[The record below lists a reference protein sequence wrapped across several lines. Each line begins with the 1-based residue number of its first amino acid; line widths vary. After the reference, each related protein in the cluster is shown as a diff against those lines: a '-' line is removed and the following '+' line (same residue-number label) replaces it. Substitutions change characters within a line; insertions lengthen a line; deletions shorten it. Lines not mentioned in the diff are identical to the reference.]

1 MGGGTEWY
9 LRVPPPIVP
18 VPAASYPDVCDQRV
32 IISVPPGGF
41 RYDMRAVTYPY
52 VHTDGRVRL
61 DVLAEH
67 DWYRAYIRSEPVPTT
82 RFPIDDVW
90 VEHRAAPS
98 EPDGRADP
106 SAGVPAERTPAPGPD
121 PSGRYAF
128 LDRLV
133 TLSSPPI
140 RRPRRAKDAD
150 LLTGRRVVVLQ
161 PDGPSYDRR
170 AVSEPYL
177 NAESGDVTVNVCS
190 EYDWYRWAV
199 VREPPRVDP
208 VEIYLLWVE

>member
-1 MGGGTEWY
+1 MRDGPDHEWY
-9 LRVPPPIVP
+9 LVAPPPIVP
-18 VPAASYPDVCDQRV
+18 VPAASHPDVCDRRV

-52 VHTDGRVRL
+52 THSDGRVRL

-67 DWYRAYIRSEPVPTT
+67 DWYRAHIRSESVPTT

-90 VEHRAAPS
+90 VEHRADPP
-98 EPDGRADP
+98 EPDPDGPEPPPPPGADP
-106 SAGVPAERTPAPGPD
+106 VGQ
-121 PSGRYAF
+121 YAF

-133 TLSSPPI
+133 TLSAPPI

-150 LLTGRRVVVLQ
+150 QLTGRRVTVLQ
-161 PDGPSYDRR
+161 PAGPAYDRR

-177 NAESGDVTVNVCS
+177 DVESGGVMVNVCS

-199 VREPPRVDP
+199 VRQPPQIEP
-208 VEIYLLWVE
+208 VEIYLVWVD

>member
-1 MGGGTEWY
+1 MGGGREWY
-9 LRVPPPIVP
+9 LAVPPPIVP

-67 DWYRAYIRSEPVPTT
+67 DWYRAHIRSEPVPTT

-90 VEHRAAPS
+90 AEHRPAPSAPEPDPPGTPEERLAAP
-98 EPDGRADP
+98 G
-106 SAGVPAERTPAPGPD
+106 AE

-133 TLSSPPI
+133 TLSAPPI

-150 LLTGRRVVVLQ
+150 LLTGRRVVVLR
-161 PDGPSYDRR
+161 PEGPGYDHR

-199 VREPPRVDP
+199 VREPPHVVP
-208 VEIYLLWVE
+208 VEIYLLWLE

>member
-1 MGGGTEWY
+1 MGGGMEWY
-9 LRVPPPIVP
+9 LATPPPIVP

-90 VEHRAAPS
+90 VEHRAEQTEP
-98 EPDGRADP
+98 EPDQP
-106 SAGVPAERTPAPGPD
+106 EPPVPTEPD
-121 PSGRYAF
+121 TTSGRYAF

-161 PDGPSYDRR
+161 PDGPCYDRR

-177 NAESGDVTVNVCS
+177 HTESGDVTVNVCS

-199 VREPPRVDP
+199 VREPPRVEP
-208 VEIYLLWVE
+208 VEIYLLWVD